1 MNAGASEILADPGP
15 LLTPVVLQLNRTTII
30 FQQGN
35 TKYQKIK
42 GGTHNHYPDV

>member
-15 LLTPVVLQLNRTTII
+15 LVTLVVLQLSRMTII

-35 TKYQKIK
+35 TKYQTIK
-42 GGTHNHYPDV
+42 G